1 MHDII
6 KIINKGKNQNI
17 NWNIGIN
24 DESLNIK
31 LSFTKPNENTI
42 GVQIM
47 KLINQINAIIGL
59 ADAYYD
65 LKKIEKAIEMYE
77 KVL

>member
-31 LSFTKPNENTI
+31 LSFTKPFYYFRKWVAQYVKTD
-42 GVQIM
+42 
-47 KLINQINAIIGL
+47 NQAHS
-59 ADAYYD
+59 
-65 LKKIEKAIEMYE
+65 KAECSTSPST
-77 KVL
+77 